1 MVRYPRVGALLVL
14 GSHLAP
20 GLPLHGEALLL
31 LLSGSNNISLEPCKG
46 FLKIQI
52 HYVCGQ
58 HVSEAGF
65 SFCRSHTD
73 SFVMDLIYLHVLW
86 SCSLQNLPSHQGW
99 ISVSLAYGAQVFPQ
113 SSFCGWDLYHRSF
126 GITAVCLADC
136 IPWRAALQFH
146 VRVTS
151 ERFSEY
157 QPALCVFYY
166 LLNILCVA
174 FFFNWMF
181 LFSF

>member
-1 MVRYPRVGALLVL
+1 MCLDHTWLLACPFMEKPC
-14 GSHLAP
+14 SCCFLAVII
-20 GLPLHGEALLL
+20 LVW
-31 LLSGSNNISLEPCKG
+31 SLVKV

-157 QPALCVFYY
+157 QLALCVFYY